1 MYFHQDGGFSNSD
14 VESVEFGGEV
24 SAQLAVTTD
33 DEKTD
38 SETQVRP
45 GKKWS

>member
-14 VESVEFGGEV
+14 VESVEFGGEGGNV

-45 GKKWS
+45 K